1 MYCDAVPWRVPEHS
15 TSSREVCA
23 PDRSYFQLCVTKY
36 LFKKTLRFN

>member
-15 TSSREVCA
+15 TSSRG
-23 PDRSYFQLCVTKY
+23 SIQLCVTKY